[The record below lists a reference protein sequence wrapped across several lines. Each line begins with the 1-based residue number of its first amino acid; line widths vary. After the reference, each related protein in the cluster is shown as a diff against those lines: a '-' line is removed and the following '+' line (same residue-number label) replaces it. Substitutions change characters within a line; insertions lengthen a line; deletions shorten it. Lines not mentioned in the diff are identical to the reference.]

1 MDRKTRDDRKA
12 VALAYGE
19 GHYAPKVVARGIG
32 PAAEAVIDRAREAGV
47 FIHES
52 PELVNLLMQVNLDQ
66 YIPPELYRA
75 VAELLAWI
83 YWLENRFPPGW
94 KEDTPDTP
102 D

>member
-1 MDRKTRDDRKA
+1 MSGGNKDDRKA

-19 GHYAPKVVARGIG
+19 GHYAPKVVARGVG
-32 PAAEAVIDRAREAGV
+32 PTAEAVIDRAREAGV

-52 PELVNLLMQVNLDQ
+52 PELVSLLMQVDLDQ

-94 KEDTPDTP
+94 EEGRRDGQY
-102 D
+102 

>member
-1 MDRKTRDDRKA
+1 VKRWDKENRKA

-19 GHYAPKVVARGIG
+19 GHYAPTVVARGVG
-32 PAAEAVIDRAREAGV
+32 VVAEAVIDRAREAGV

-52 PELVNLLMQVNLDQ
+52 PELVNLLMQVDLDQ
-66 YIPPELYRA
+66 HIPPELYRA

-94 KEDTPDTP
+94 RRAQEG
-102 D
+102 